1 VAGRSKVCFDQFVCG
16 LGAERWGAFEMT
28 IGWTVAR
35 EKQFSAL
42 QDLLAECDRD
52 GAGAAVVTGVTGVGK
67 SALIGR
73 LVEYAAE
80 AGALVL
86 TSAGSRDSRDRT
98 LGVLDQLLA
107 EHAHRGRAAD
117 AELPSMEQ
125 SATELSLTME
135 LAFSTLIE
143 LASDRTVLL
152 VIDDAHLSD
161 TVSLFCVAYFLS
173 TMSLLPI
180 MIVLAGSAE
189 LATADGGVIPLSQRC
204 IHVALEP
211 FTELEVQEL
220 ADAAIGRRS
229 GAAFARVCH
238 AASGGNP
245 RLVDALLADSRHRRF
260 PGGIELGAE
269 FAAAMRNHLDG
280 SPRALRE
287 VATAAAVMGDE
298 STPLL
303 ISDVTRIDVS
313 RVMRALGALNESG
326 ILVDTRF
333 RHAGVRELILS
344 WTHNWDQ
351 IRLRRRAVDYI
362 WKNGGGKSAVEPH
375 IVAINRLSEESLRPV
390 LERCDVD
397 AVDTA
402 DVELALRCLDCATC
416 ASGGE
421 PLEQADGWH
430 PQSVQSAMLDAVRRT
445 HAWVQQRAPGEPP
458 EQTGLT
464 GQFTVPEPLPRAAEP
479 PEPPGPPVR
488 PPQSTLPVPHPLE
501 SPGGAEGNGGSEVN
515 GGSEMNDG
523 ARSDRAADAGPDA
536 AIAKLSGA
544 ECRVAA
550 LAARGHTNKA
560 ISTRLSITVST
571 VEQHLTRVYRKLNI
585 QERQDLRLVMESD
598 KPWIP
603 LQRRTLE
610 AERKN
615 RGY

>member
-1 VAGRSKVCFDQFVCG
+1 
-16 LGAERWGAFEMT
+16 MT
-28 IGWTVAR
+28 IGWTAAR
-35 EKQFSAL
+35 EKQFNAL

-52 GAGAAVVTGVTGVGK
+52 GAGAAVVTGVAGVGK
-67 SALIGR
+67 TVLIGR
-73 LVEYAAE
+73 LVEYATDV
-80 AGALVL
+80 GALVL
-86 TSAGSRDSRDRT
+86 TSAGSPETRDRT
-98 LGVLDQLLA
+98 LGVLEQLLA
-107 EHAHRGRAAD
+107 EHANRGQVAPAGR
-117 AELPSMEQ
+117 
-125 SATELSLTME
+125 SATESPLPME

-189 LATADGGVIPLSQRC
+189 LATADGGVIPLSKRC

-220 ADAAIGRRS
+220 ADAAIGRRA

-238 AASGGNP
+238 AACGGNP
-245 RLVDALLADSRHRRF
+245 RLVDALLADNWHRRF
-260 PGGIELGAE
+260 PGGIDLGAE
-269 FAAAMRNHLDG
+269 FAAAMRGYLAG

-287 VATAAAVMGDE
+287 VATATAVMGDE

-303 ISDVTRIDVS
+303 ISDVTQLDVP
-313 RVMRALGALNESG
+313 RVMRALRALNESG

-333 RHAGVRELILS
+333 RHAGVRELLLS

-362 WKNGGGKSAVEPH
+362 WKNGGGNKLVEQH
-375 IVAINRLSEESLRPV
+375 IAAINRLSEESLRPV

-397 AVDTA
+397 AVDIA

-416 ASGGE
+416 ASGE
-421 PLEQADGWH
+421 RVERADRWH
-430 PQSVQSAMLDAVRRT
+430 AHTGHLAEAALPDPAESASLWVRR
-445 HAWVQQRAPGEPP
+445 RAPGELP
-458 EQTGLT
+458 EKPGLT
-464 GQFTVPEPLPRAAEP
+464 GQFTASEQRPRVVG
-479 PEPPGPPVR
+479 PPGNAQGR
-488 PPQSTLPVPHPLE
+488 PQSALPAPRPLE
-501 SPGGAEGNGGSEVN
+501 PSGGAEPNGP
-515 GGSEMNDG
+515 
-523 ARSDRAADAGPDA
+523 AWPDRDADASPDE

-603 LQRRTLE
+603 LQLRTLD

-615 RGY
+615 RGN

>member
-1 VAGRSKVCFDQFVCG
+1 
-16 LGAERWGAFEMT
+16 
-28 IGWTVAR
+28 
-35 EKQFSAL
+35 
-42 QDLLAECDRD
+42 
-52 GAGAAVVTGVTGVGK
+52 VTGVTGSGKTALVGRF
-67 SALIGR
+67 I
-73 LVEYAAE
+73 EYASE
-80 AGALVL
+80 TGALVL
-86 TSAGSRDSRDRT
+86 TSAGARRTRDRT
-98 LGVLDQLLA
+98 LGVLEQLLA
-107 EHAHRGRAAD
+107 GHATRDQGVDSERPTT
-117 AELPSMEQ
+117 ESPPS
-125 SATELSLTME
+125 ME

-143 LASDRTVLL
+143 LASERTVLL

-220 ADAAIGRRS
+220 VDVASGRRA

-260 PGGIELGAE
+260 PGEIDLGPE
-269 FAAAMRNHLDG
+269 FAATMRGYLAG

-287 VATAAAVMGDE
+287 VAAAAAVMGDD

-303 ISDVTRIDVS
+303 ISDVTQLEVP
-313 RVMRALGALNESG
+313 RVMRALRALNESG

-362 WKNGGGKSAVEPH
+362 WKNGGGKKSVEQH
-375 IVAINRLSEESLRPV
+375 IVVINRLSEESLRPV

-416 ASGGE
+416 ASSGE
-421 PLEQADGWH
+421 RHEHTDGWQAH
-430 PQSVQSAMLDAVRRT
+430 LAQSAQEAMLDAAQRASIWVRR
-445 HAWVQQRAPGEPP
+445 RALDEPP
-458 EQTGLT
+458 EQLRLT
-464 GQFTVPEPLPRAAEP
+464 ELFTA
-479 PEPPGPPVR
+479 PEPPPRVVEPPGAAAR
-488 PPQSTLPVPHPLE
+488 PPQPALPAPSPLE
-501 SPGGAEGNGGSEVN
+501 PPSRVNGNGNRV
-515 GGSEMNDG
+515 
-523 ARSDRAADAGPDA
+523 DRDTHPSPNA
-536 AIAKLSGA
+536 AIAKLSSA

-603 LQRRTLE
+603 LQRHNLE

-615 RGY
+615 RGH